1 MGLFVESPRLSLVCL
16 NILLTVM
23 EVVGLLIGKDKS
35 MGVPGK
41 NVRLMLGRPMCEYG
55 FIAGKAAG
63 VSNLF
68 VSTDSEQ
75 IAQVGSKYDAIHI
88 PRPPELATPES
99 LTEDVLKHAY
109 SAICKHLNRS
119 PDVVILLFANNP
131 AINIDLINEGIDL
144 LKNDPSLDSAFSVCR
159 YDMFSPQRARKISD
173 SGLIEAFDSRL
184 LDDKVS
190 SIRSSQGGVY
200 FCDLSVQI
208 IRSRCFT
215 QMDTGMQ
222 PFQWMGT
229 NSKALFNDFGFD
241 VDSEWQFKV
250 LEYWLTTKGFTETSI
265 YIFL

>member
-1 MGLFVESPRLSLVCL
+1 MRIVFLLYAACTEQLVSSDFQQLEVSCIVDVRWLHITNNRLLRFMLWYDNEWGYSSRSRLSLVCL

-88 PRPPELATPES
+88 PRPLNLQHLKA
-99 LTEDVLKHAY
+99 TEDVLKHAY

-131 AINIDLINEGIDL
+131 AINMIL
-144 LKNDPSLDSAFSVCR
+144 
-159 YDMFSPQRARKISD
+159 
-173 SGLIEAFDSRL
+173 
-184 LDDKVS
+184 
-190 SIRSSQGGVY
+190 
-200 FCDLSVQI
+200 
-208 IRSRCFT
+208 
-215 QMDTGMQ
+215 
-222 PFQWMGT
+222 
-229 NSKALFNDFGFD
+229 
-241 VDSEWQFKV
+241 
-250 LEYWLTTKGFTETSI
+250 
-265 YIFL
+265 